1 MGQRFNFVLDNTIA
15 VCYLCCMRNQIKAIT
30 ISLLIVGGV
39 VTSAQAQ
46 GVPMRPLSVFIS
58 EPSND
63 KTQREDIMFSLG
75 VNRNTP
81 MGPFEILNKD
91 GASICKGVVGSRG
104 NNWLFRQ
111 VKCVFSEETVPEL
124 VLVQKR
130 SWGVINH
137 GVAKF
142 KFSNGVVLG
151 FLIHIGSEQEEQ
163 SRVLVKDSDIRD
175 LYGEFPSWQLPEK

>member
-1 MGQRFNFVLDNTIA
+1 MK
-15 VCYLCCMRNQIKAIT
+15 NQLKAIT

-39 VTSAQAQ
+39 VTSALAQ
-46 GVPMRPLSVFIS
+46 DVPMRPLSVFIS

-63 KTQREDIMFSLG
+63 KIQREDIMFSLG
-75 VNRNTP
+75 VNRNSP
-81 MGPFEILNKD
+81 MGPFQILNKD
-91 GASICKGVVGSRG
+91 GARICEGVLGSRG
-104 NNWLFRQ
+104 NNWLFSQ

-137 GVAKF
+137 GLAKV

-151 FLIHIGSEQEEQ
+151 FLIHIGSEREEQ

-175 LYGEFPSWQLPEK
+175 LYGEFPNWQLPEK